1 MPLVCFCLHVVFGK
15 SRIAASALSTKQT
28 KEEKHFKLIMGS
40 IKRTVVLFGPWTFV
54 FNISATHSLPHRHT
68 NISKPVKLPALK
80 IAIREETE
88 RQEKERKI
96 EENIAQ

>member
-1 MPLVCFCLHVVFGK
+1 MFGK
-15 SRIAASALSTKQT
+15 SRIGASTLSTKQT
-28 KEEKHFKLIMGS
+28 EEEKHFKLNMGS